1 MKKYISVI
9 LSLTLC
15 ATLTFGCSKQEEKT
29 IAEDI
34 NVKIVSP
41 DGLPS
46 ISIAKL
52 VKEEIKIKD
61 GYNLDYT
68 VEATSETLSTTVMKQ
83 EPDIAIVPSNMA
95 AIAYNKT
102 SNYQVAGTV
111 GMGSFYLVSSEELS
125 SISDI
130 VGKEVGNTGKGLTPD
145 ITVQSLLKEEGID
158 PEEINFNYVNSAS
171 ELVPLLVTGK
181 ITTAFV
187 PEPALTGLLAKN
199 SDIKIIA
206 SLNEEW
212 KIVNNSK
219 NGYPQST
226 VILKSDFAKENREFV
241 DMFLKELS
249 DSIDWA
255 NSNSDKAGEY
265 ASEIGVSTDAKVI
278 AKSMKRANL
287 KFISVKDMEEEY
299 NDYYKK
305 LLDFDLKTVGG
316 KLPDEKIYFI
326 EK

>member
-1 MKKYISVI
+1 MKRYISMI

-15 ATLTFGCSKQEEKT
+15 AMLTAGCSKQEEKT
-29 IAEDI
+29 LTEDI

-52 VKEEIKIKD
+52 AKEEIKIKD
-61 GYNLDYT
+61 GYNVEYT

-102 SNYQVAGTV
+102 SNYQIAGTV
-111 GMGSFYLVSSEELS
+111 GMGSFYLVSSEDIS
-125 SISDI
+125 GISDI

-145 ITVQSLLKEEGID
+145 ITVKSLLKEKGINY
-158 PEEINFNYVNSAS
+158 EEVNFNYVNSAS
-171 ELVPLLVTGK
+171 ELVPLLATGK
-181 ITTAFV
+181 IATAFV
-187 PEPALTGLLAKN
+187 PEPALAGLLAKN
-199 SDIKIIA
+199 SDMKIIA
-206 SLNEEW
+206 SVNEEW
-212 KIVNNSK
+212 KSVNNSK

-226 VILKSDFAKENREFV
+226 VIVKRDFAKENKEFV
-241 DMFLKELS
+241 DVFLQKLS
-249 DSIDWA
+249 ASIDWA
-255 NSNSDKAGEY
+255 NSNGDKAGIY

-278 AKSMKRANL
+278 DKAMDRANL
-287 KFISVKDMEEEY
+287 KFISVKDMIEEY
-299 NDYYKK
+299 DDYYKK
-305 LLDFDLKTVGG
+305 LFDFDSKAVGG
-316 KLPDEKIYFI
+316 NLPDEKIYFV